1 MEWVIQGIGGGIV
14 VVALFRLVCFFVALW
29 RLTRYRKQQRRFARD
44 AFYRR
49 VQVAK
54 VQCLERKRPEPA
66 VTPTVSG
73 IEVVFVRS
81 GRTCTWDP
89 SIGSLLEQRQRA
101 HRMSCRQVWKV
112 SHGYQIRSRLVC
124 DGPSKRT
131 GRLVLAVLFHSN
143 GHADF
148 GRVVLIV
155 CIRSDERC
163 PYRTTAKMTH

>member
-89 SIGSLLEQRQRA
+89 SIGSLLELAKRNNVNVRIGCRA
-101 HRMSCRQVWKV
+101 GKCGKCLTAIKSGAV
-112 SHGYQIRSRLVC
+112 SYVTSLRDVPAGWCLLCSSI
-124 DGPSKRT
+124 PT
-131 GRLVLAVLFHSN
+131 GT
-143 GHADF
+143 
-148 GRVVLIV
+148 LIL
-155 CIRSDERC
+155 D
-163 PYRTTAKMTH
+163 A